1 MRSAA
6 QGEATALNEAE
17 IAEHTTEVQYWAACI
32 ARSHASRCA
41 RLSIKRQL
49 RYSAL
54 ECTCSRATVYDG
66 VTDMSDEDVRRALA
80 QGHVNLLSVRAR
92 HDADQKLLA
101 SAQSQHERWHR
112 ESPSTDAL
120 YGYVAQLADSWL
132 HSLARPVNAAVSAA
146 QVASLKEKWQ
156 AHARTACLGRDRC
169 TVLRHRLML
178 NEEPA
183 AVEAE
188 LCEEAA
194 EQQRSAQVGKRTEP
208 AAGAEAHGRW
218 PTPDPT
224 RSTDATVSHQ

>member
-1 MRSAA
+1 M
-6 QGEATALNEAE
+6 
-17 IAEHTTEVQYWAACI
+17 
-32 ARSHASRCA
+32 
-41 RLSIKRQL
+41 
-49 RYSAL
+49 
-54 ECTCSRATVYDG
+54 YDG
-66 VTDMSDEDVRRALA
+66 VTDVSDEDVRRALA
-80 QGHVNLLSVRAR
+80 QGHVNLLSMRAR
-92 HDADQKLLA
+92 HDASQRLVA
-101 SAQSQHERWHR
+101 SAQRQQERWRR

-120 YGYVAQLADSWL
+120 YGYIAQLADNWL
-132 HSLARPVNAAVSAA
+132 HSLARPVDAAVSAA

-156 AHARTACLGRDRC
+156 AHAKTARLGRDRC
-169 TVLRHRLML
+169 IVLRHVLML

-218 PTPDPT
+218 PTPDPD